1 MMKIKNRFTGNA
13 KTDGFKKKLYLCT
26 VKRLRKDGGVVER
39 GGLENR

>member
-1 MMKIKNRFTGNA
+1 MMKIRNGFAGNA
-13 KTDGFKKKLYLCT
+13 KTGGIKKKLYLCT